1 MSCPS
6 CKTLFVTKA
15 NKQDF
20 IVTVLVVQSHPSEKS
35 FNEAILTRVISHLD
49 AAGTDT
55 TLIRLGKEKT
65 ILDINIKKPDSV
77 IFHLSNVVGRISRF
91 FSRVGKPSSHNS
103 K

>member
-1 MSCPS
+1 M
-6 CKTLFVTKA
+6 
-15 NKQDF
+15 
-20 IVTVLVVQSHPSEKS
+20 TVLVVQSHPSEKS

-77 IFHLSNVVGRISRF
+77 IFIYPTWWGGYTLAVT
-91 FSRVGKPSSHNS
+91 
-103 K
+103 